1 MRKLTIKR
9 TKSFV
14 ACLAKMK
21 VYIEDPTANELL
33 INGVPCRKLGDL
45 KNGEEKTF
53 EIGEGAAKV
62 FVIADKL
69 SKNFCNEFYELPEG
83 QEDISLTGKNHFN
96 LASGNAFRFDNNE
109 SAAALANRKQGTSK
123 GIVVLIIA
131 IVVGFIAGFLI
142 TSGLLSLF

>member
-33 INGVPCRKLGDL
+33 IGDVPCRKLGDL

-53 EIGEGAAKV
+53 EIGDGAAKI

-83 QEDISLTGKNHFN
+83 QEDIFLTGKNYFN

-109 SAAALANRKQGTSK
+109 SAAALENRKRGTGK
-123 GIVVLIIA
+123 GVVVLIVA
-131 IVVGFIAGFLI
+131 IIVGFIVGFVI
-142 TSGLLSLF
+142 TSRLLI